1 MELLRDGETFRNR
14 VLSSNRTYSKTKY
27 HARSFALIDARGMS
41 IFSQEKTNEF
51 QPFIPQKSGVGAYG
65 GALVDVLL
73 PF

>member
-27 HARSFALIDARGMS
+27 HARSFARINARGMS

-51 QPFIPQKSGVGAYG
+51 QPFIPQKSGGANG

>member
-1 MELLRDGETFRNR
+1 MELLLDSETFRNR

-27 HARSFALIDARGMS
+27 HARSFARIDARGMS
-41 IFSQEKTNEF
+41 IFSEEETKECQRC
-51 QPFIPQKSGVGAYG
+51 IAQKSGGANG